1 MKHFNFKVNEHG
13 DTCHIFKNNEDVP
26 IDVVYLVETE
36 NDGNTWLPR
45 SHEVQKLL
53 ENLTEDLN
61 DVMEFYKENY
71 IEICEVLSPKHLLR
85 LPERIDGFY
94 MNYGT
99 EEISECGGHLGYGVV
114 HTHEQ
119 CKAMEAF
126 CKLSHVM
133 AVFNQGWKPDWSTS
147 VDKWYIQ
154 TVSNE
159 IKVCCTYQFHQLLVF
174 ETEEKAKLFL
184 KEMEEE
190 VTDLSKGGII

>member
-26 IDVVYLVETE
+26 IDVVYLVETD
-36 NDGNTWLPR
+36 DGINSWFPR
-45 SHEVQKLL
+45 SHEVQELL
-53 ENLTEDLN
+53 EKFTKDLN

-71 IEICEVLSPKHLLR
+71 IEICEVLSPKHLLK

-114 HTHEQ
+114 HTYEQ
-119 CKAMEAF
+119 AKAMEAF
-126 CKLSHVM
+126 CKLSHVL
-133 AVFNQGWKPDWSTS
+133 AVFNQGWKPDYSTKK
-147 VDKWYIQ
+147 DKWYIQ
-154 TVSNE
+154 TFNHEV
-159 IKVCCTYQFHQLLVF
+159 KVTCSYHAHSFLVF
-174 ETEEKAKLFL
+174 ETEKKAKLFL
-184 KEMEEE
+184 KLKEEE